1 MDINSV
7 MKFRTKLIEYG
18 KRVSIENPDRLND
31 DELQALTV
39 RIFDILN
46 KLDMSLGY
54 DNHDTGI
61 RMPKSTIAFLRRRRV
76 RAQWIPRAAIL

>member
-18 KRVSIENPDRLND
+18 NRVSIENPDRLND

-46 KLDMSLGY
+46 KLDMSFR
-54 DNHDTGI
+54 I
-61 RMPKSTIAFLRRRRV
+61 
-76 RAQWIPRAAIL
+76 